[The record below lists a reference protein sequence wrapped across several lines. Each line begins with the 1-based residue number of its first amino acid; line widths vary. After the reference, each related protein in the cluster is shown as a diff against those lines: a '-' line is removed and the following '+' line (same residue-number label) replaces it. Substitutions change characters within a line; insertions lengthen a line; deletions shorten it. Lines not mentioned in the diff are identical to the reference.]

1 MLGNYYY
8 HEILRKTIIA
18 FGTIF
23 NDIHIRHRDGAGK
36 ETSDMRVPL
45 AYGPMQKFLARL
57 EQQADLNRAVQIT
70 LPRMSLKRLI
80 LHMMQQEKVELH
92 KHLKHPMVKNLEK
105 FSCQCH
111 TILGLN

>member
-1 MLGNYYY
+1 MLGTYYY
-8 HEILRKTIIA
+8 HEILRKTIIS

-57 EQQADLNRAVQIT
+57 EQQPDLNRAVQIT
-70 LPRMSLKRLI
+70 LPRMSFETTNICLLYTSPSPRDLSTAR
-80 LHMMQQEKVELH
+80 M
-92 KHLKHPMVKNLEK
+92 P
-105 FSCQCH
+105 SSA
-111 TILGLN
+111 

>member
-36 ETSDMRVPL
+36 ESSDMRVPL

-57 EQQADLNRAVQIT
+57 EQQADLNRATQIT
-70 LPRMSLKRLI
+70 LPRMSFETTNIAYDLSLI
-80 LHMMQQEKVELH
+80 H
-92 KHLKHPMVKNLEK
+92 
-105 FSCQCH
+105 
-111 TILGLN
+111 I

>member
-1 MLGNYYY
+1 MLGQYYY

-45 AYGPMQKFLARL
+45 AYGPNA
-57 EQQADLNRAVQIT
+57 
-70 LPRMSLKRLI
+70 
-80 LHMMQQEKVELH
+80 KVPS
-92 KHLKHPMVKNLEK
+92 KIRTTTRFKSCGSDYTTKNV
-105 FSCQCH
+105 
-111 TILGLN
+111 I